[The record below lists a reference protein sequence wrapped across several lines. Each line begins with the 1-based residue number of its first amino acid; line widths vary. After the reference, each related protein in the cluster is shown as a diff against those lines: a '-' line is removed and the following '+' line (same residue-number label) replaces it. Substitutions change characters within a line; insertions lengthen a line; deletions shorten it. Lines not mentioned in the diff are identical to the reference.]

1 MSKPMTYEFEESG
14 LPEEE
19 NKQTAEN
26 GAPAEPIPEN
36 PDAAPENKKKEE
48 EKLPFV
54 EQCYLLLHDLV
65 YILAFITIFFVFAI
79 RMVSVEG
86 TSMEPTLKTH
96 DQMLLVSNVF
106 YNDEDIQVGDIVVA
120 LAPRFDDDPIIKRVI
135 AVAGQTVD
143 IDFNLGIV
151 YVDGVALEEDYILEP
166 THQQFG
172 GNGVQFPM
180 TISEGHVFVL
190 GDNRNGSSDSR
201 LNTIGQIDTDYIL
214 GKAFA
219 VIFPGV
225 DDETKTRDF
234 GRIGFID

>member
-1 MSKPMTYEFEESG
+1 
-14 LPEEE
+14 
-19 NKQTAEN
+19 
-26 GAPAEPIPEN
+26 
-36 PDAAPENKKKEE
+36 
-48 EKLPFV
+48 
-54 EQCYLLLHDLV
+54 
-65 YILAFITIFFVFAI
+65 
-79 RMVSVEG
+79 
-86 TSMEPTLKTH
+86 MEPTLKTH